1 MCYSVYIFDM
11 TLVYSLVRLISHAF
25 AQKNIDLNQ
34 MRLLYAK
41 ENVTVTEI
49 TVSGIGETIL
59 QSLSWLE
66 MVTSLQSFTS

>member
-1 MCYSVYIFDM
+1 M

>member
-1 MCYSVYIFDM
+1 M

-66 MVTSLQSFTS
+66 MVTSSQSFTS